1 MAVAEGLTGTTI
13 LEAARALAPQIR
25 AADDEI
31 EEGRRLPLPLVQ
43 AMKQAGIFRMPMPR
57 SWGGPEVDPLT
68 QIRIVEE
75 LSKADPSVGWCAMIG
90 ADAGFFTAFLE
101 DSVGR
106 ALYPD
111 LDMVTATSVRPSGQA
126 VVVEG
131 GYRVTGRW
139 PFASGCQH
147 ADHIVAN
154 GLVIEDGQQRTLPDG
169 SPDTRLCY
177 LPADRCQILDT
188 WTTTGLRG
196 SGSHDFAAADVF
208 VPFEHTFNPLTSPI
222 QREGPLYALPT
233 MFIINGAGVPLGIA
247 RAAIDTVVELISTK
261 LTIFG
266 ANSRN
271 EAWIQ
276 TAIARA
282 ETLVGGTRGFLF
294 DVIGDIWETL
304 QRGDALSFR
313 QRALFRLALADVSQ
327 RCTEAVTLLYQ
338 AGGGSSVYATSR
350 LDRLMRDA
358 LTVNQHM
365 MHSPSV
371 YEVAGGMLIGVEP
384 SQPFY

>member
-1 MAVAEGLTGTTI
+1 MAIAEGLTGTTI

-25 AADDEI
+25 AAADEI
-31 EEGRRLPLPLVQ
+31 EQGRRLPLPLVR
-43 AMKQAGIFRMPMPR
+43 AMQQAGVFRMPMPR
-57 SWGGPEVDPLT
+57 AWGGPEVNPLT
-68 QIRIVEE
+68 QIRIIEA
-75 LSKADPSVGWCAMIG
+75 LSAADPSVGWCAMIG
-90 ADAGFFTAFLE
+90 SDAGFFTAFLE
-101 DSVGR
+101 DGVGR

-111 LDMVTATSVRPSGQA
+111 LDMVTAASARPSGRA

-147 ADHIVAN
+147 ASYIVAN
-154 GLVIEDGQQRTLPDG
+154 GLVIEAGEQRSLPDG
-169 SPDTRLCY
+169 TPVTRFCY

-196 SGSHDFAAADVF
+196 SGSHDFAAEDVF
-208 VPFEHTFNPLTSPI
+208 VPAEHTFNLVTSPVL
-222 QREGPLYALPT
+222 REGPLYALPT
-233 MFIINGAGVPLGIA
+233 MFLINGAGVPLGIA
-247 RAAIDTVVELISTK
+247 RAAIDAVIELISTK
-261 LTIFG
+261 LTMFG

-276 TAIARA
+276 TAIAKA
-282 ETLVGGTRGFLF
+282 ETLVGGTRGYLF

-304 QRGDALSFR
+304 QRGDSLSFR
-313 QRALFRLALADVSQ
+313 QRALFRLALADVGQ
-327 RCTEAVTLLYQ
+327 KCTEAVNLLYQ
-338 AGGGSSVYATSR
+338 GGGGSSVYATSR

-371 YEVAGGMLIGVEP
+371 YEVAGGMLLGLEP